1 MSDLLLKAFDNEKAA
16 NLPTVQIGDN
26 VTVYVRINVGDK
38 NERVQMVRG
47 TIIRVRNAG
56 NNANF
61 TVRRIASNGI
71 GVERTF
77 LANSPRIEKIEE
89 PWAKIDV
96 ITPTELIVHG
106 RGLDGLQEPADVLDC
121 GPSLLSAS
129 AHRQGDAPAH
139 QARFRAELARRASP
153 LSSMDA
159 GGGQAFETR

>member
-16 NLPTVQIGDN
+16 SLPTVQIGDN

-77 LANSPRIEKIEE
+77 LTNSPRLEKIE
-89 PWAKIDV
+89 IHSHSHV
-96 ITPTELIVHG
+96 
-106 RGLDGLQEPADVLDC
+106 
-121 GPSLLSAS
+121 
-129 AHRQGDAPAH
+129 
-139 QARFRAELARRASP
+139 RRARLYYLRQRTGKATRLRSKR
-153 LSSMDA
+153 
-159 GGGQAFETR
+159 AFDQK

>member
-16 NLPTVQIGDN
+16 NLPTMQIGDN

-77 LANSPRIEKIEE
+77 LANSHASRRSMSTATATSAARAFTI
-89 PWAKIDV
+89 
-96 ITPTELIVHG
+96 
-106 RGLDGLQEPADVLDC
+106 C
-121 GPSLLSAS
+121 AS
-129 AHRQGDAPAH
+129 AP
-139 QARFRAELARRASP
+139 ARRRACAPSAFSSRISP
-153 LSSMDA
+153 PRLAVVVD
-159 GGGQAFETR
+159 GRRGRTGVRDQVKETLFHLFCFGNLYPIPG